1 MRLGKV
7 TKDQNAKLQ
16 ESAING
22 PPASKEQETLKSFQ
36 FARTNLLRTTTDH
49 FFAEFVEHLK
59 FQIKCRPLHSTF
71 PITDTRQFAILNTSL
86 DLSSISYI
94 CSILFAF
101 FFYKFYIFSLV
112 WTHHIYF
119 VRQFGTLYSHST
131 RDLRITILSEL
142 FFRDIVVAGL
152 REKSKPFLPLV
163 KTRYIVF
170 IEINLYAR
178 EQ

>member
-16 ESAING
+16 ESAIND

-36 FARTNLLRTTTDH
+36 FARTNLLRTRRDNV
-49 FFAEFVEHLK
+49 FAEFVEYLT

-94 CSILFAF
+94 CYNFHFHQNHWTFHLFR
-101 FFYKFYIFSLV
+101 
-112 WTHHIYF
+112 TP
-119 VRQFGTLYSHST
+119 VRNPLLPQHQRSQINHTFGT
-131 RDLRITILSEL
+131 

-152 REKSKPFLPLV
+152 REKSKPFLLLV
-163 KTRYIVF
+163 KTRRF
-170 IEINLYAR
+170 SLNLY
-178 EQ
+178 EI